1 MKDLINTKEAA
12 AILGVSPETIKKWR
26 ERKLFGIPFFVAD
39 EMHGDTWYYERER
52 VEQLKSVYQKGV
64 LQNMYK
70 LANAFDKLPS
80 PDFQKSGTTLG
91 LFSSGFYSTE
101 TVAKI
106 LGIDEKTLRNWRD
119 KKIFVEDYQTHVG
132 ISLYSQDRVLEMKL
146 FCGKNTGIPHHDAIS
161 SFNEFLNL
169 AEGRKKSI
177 LLHPI
182 KKRLVPNFKLC
193 KVIYDLEQEK
203 YGRMVVD
210 GKRRRIVEKKNHK
223 KFGDLFTVYKISNA
237 HDYDNSDPLNEFD
250 YAVYSV
256 CVSYFDAG
264 YKCITPAIIYRALT
278 GKNKNF
284 KLTPDLREAILNSLK
299 KLIGTII
306 EIDETNVNAAFKYAD
321 VNKSKHISAILPA
334 HFDDKII
341 NGNDASVV
349 YFDRISPLME
359 IAHNRKQLLTYEIS
373 LLDAPGIRNTF
384 MNIMLKSYVMRRV
397 TEIKL
402 HKKLRP
408 ILTFADIFKKCRIED
423 KSRKT
428 KMDARETIIK
438 LFEHLQAEG
447 FIKSFELTKE
457 ANAFYSIK
465 FIH

>member
-1 MKDLINTKEAA
+1 MEN
-12 AILGVSPETIKKWR
+12 VR
-26 ERKLFGIPFFVAD
+26 
-39 EMHGDTWYYERER
+39 
-52 VEQLKSVYQKGV
+52 
-64 LQNMYK
+64 
-70 LANAFDKLPS
+70 
-80 PDFQKSGTTLG
+80 
-91 LFSSGFYSTE
+91 
-101 TVAKI
+101 
-106 LGIDEKTLRNWRD
+106 
-119 KKIFVEDYQTHVG
+119 
-132 ISLYSQDRVLEMKL
+132 LY
-146 FCGKNTGIPHHDAIS
+146 
-161 SFNEFLNL
+161 
-169 AEGRKKSI
+169 
-177 LLHPI
+177 PI

-203 YGRMVVD
+203 YDRMVVD
-210 GKRRRIVEKKNHK
+210 GKQRRIVEKKHHK

-237 HDYDNSDPLNEFD
+237 NGYSNDDPLDEFD

-278 GKNKNF
+278 GKSTTA
-284 KLTPDLREAILNSLK
+284 KLRSDLRNAILNSLK

-306 EIDETNVNAAFKYAD
+306 EIDETEVNAAFKYAEAD
-321 VNKSKHISAILPA
+321 KSKHISAILPA

-397 TEIKL
+397 SEIKL

-447 FIKSFELTKE
+447 FIKFFELTKE

>member
-1 MKDLINTKEAA
+1 MEN
-12 AILGVSPETIKKWR
+12 VR
-26 ERKLFGIPFFVAD
+26 
-39 EMHGDTWYYERER
+39 
-52 VEQLKSVYQKGV
+52 
-64 LQNMYK
+64 
-70 LANAFDKLPS
+70 
-80 PDFQKSGTTLG
+80 
-91 LFSSGFYSTE
+91 
-101 TVAKI
+101 
-106 LGIDEKTLRNWRD
+106 
-119 KKIFVEDYQTHVG
+119 
-132 ISLYSQDRVLEMKL
+132 LY
-146 FCGKNTGIPHHDAIS
+146 
-161 SFNEFLNL
+161 
-169 AEGRKKSI
+169 
-177 LLHPI
+177 PI

-193 KVIYDLEQEK
+193 KVI
-203 YGRMVVD
+203 
-210 GKRRRIVEKKNHK
+210 RRIVEKKHHK

-237 HDYDNSDPLNEFD
+237 NGYNNDDPLDEFD

-278 GKNKNF
+278 GKSTTA
-284 KLTPDLREAILNSLK
+284 KLRSDLRNAILNSLK

-306 EIDETNVNAAFKYAD
+306 EIDETEVNAAFKYAETD
-321 VNKSKHISAILPA
+321 KSKHISAILP
-334 HFDDKII
+334 
-341 NGNDASVV
+341 SVV

-397 TEIKL
+397 SEIKL